1 MSGRPSTTSICS
13 IRAPV
18 STFSRQDTMG
28 RTRQSLFVLAAAVI
42 AVAVLPTAALDAGEN
57 FIIVQSTTSTQ
68 NSGLFEHILPL
79 FTKKTG
85 IEVRVV
91 AVGTGQAL
99 KNAENGDGDV
109 VLVHSKPDEEKF
121 VAERWGVKRYPVMY
135 NDFIIVG
142 PAADPAKIAGL
153 KQAPEALK
161 RIAEAKAPFAS
172 RADDSGTHK
181 AELKLW
187 EQAGVEPK
195 ASSGS
200 WYLETGSG
208 MGATLNTAVGK
219 EAYVLT
225 DRGTWLA
232 FANKDDFKV
241 LVEGDDKLFNQYGV
255 ILVNPAKH
263 PNVKAREGQAF
274 IDWLT
279 GREGQAAI
287 ASYKIDGQQVFYPDA
302 SPQG

>member
-1 MSGRPSTTSICS
+1 MRGAFGRRDILKLALAIFALLSLAIPIS
-13 IRAPV
+13 RAA
-18 STFSRQDTMG
+18 D
-28 RTRQSLFVLAAAVI
+28 
-42 AVAVLPTAALDAGEN
+42 D

-79 FTKKTG
+79 FTEKTG

-99 KNAENGDGDV
+99 KNAEKGDGDV
-109 VLVHSKPDEEKF
+109 VLVHSQPDEEKF
-121 VAERWGVKRYPVMY
+121 VAEGWGVKRYPVMY

-142 PAADPAKIAGL
+142 PAADPARIAGM
-153 KQAPEALK
+153 KQAPDALK
-161 RIAEAKAPFAS
+161 KIATAQSLFAS

-187 EQAGVEPK
+187 QQAGVNPK

-219 EAYVLT
+219 QAYALT

-263 PNVKAREGQAF
+263 PNVKAKEGQAF

-279 GREGQAAI
+279 GPEGQAAI
-287 ASYKIDGQQVFYPDA
+287 ADYKIDGQQLFFPNA
-302 SPQG
+302 RPQANA

>member
-1 MSGRPSTTSICS
+1 MAGAFGRRDVLRLAPAAFALLALATSVS
-13 IRAPV
+13 RAA
-18 STFSRQDTMG
+18 D
-28 RTRQSLFVLAAAVI
+28 
-42 AVAVLPTAALDAGEN
+42 E

-99 KNAENGDGDV
+99 KNAEKGDGDV
-109 VLVHSKPDEEKF
+109 VLVHSEPDEEKF
-121 VAERWGVKRYPVMY
+121 VADGWGVKRYPVMY

-142 PAADPAKIAGL
+142 PAADAAKIAGM

-161 RIAEAKAPFAS
+161 KIAEAQAPFAS

-187 EQAGVEPK
+187 QQAAINPK
-195 ASSGS
+195 ASSGR

-219 EAYVLT
+219 QAYALT

-241 LVEGDDKLFNQYGV
+241 LVEGDAKLFNQYGV

-263 PNVKAREGQAF
+263 PNVKAKEGQAF

-279 GREGQAAI
+279 GPEGQAAI
-287 ASYKIDGQQVFYPDA
+287 ANYKIDGQQLFFPNA
-302 SPQG
+302 RPQR

>member
-1 MSGRPSTTSICS
+1 MTGAFAR
-13 IRAPV
+13 RDALRLALAV
-18 STFSRQDTMG
+18 FA
-28 RTRQSLFVLAAAVI
+28 SLALAASMSR
-42 AVAVLPTAALDAGEN
+42 AADD

-91 AVGTGQAL
+91 AVGTGEAL

-109 VLVHSKPDEEKF
+109 VFVHSEPDEEKF
-121 VAERWGVKRYPVMY
+121 VADGWGVKRYPVMY

-142 PAADPAKIAGL
+142 PADDLAKIAGL
-153 KQAPEALK
+153 KQAPDALK
-161 RIAEAKAPFAS
+161 KIAETRAPFAS

-187 EQAGVEPK
+187 EEAGVDPK

-219 EAYVLT
+219 QAYALT

-232 FANKDDFKV
+232 FANKDGFKV

-263 PNVKAREGQAF
+263 PNVKAKEGQAF

-279 GREGQAAI
+279 SSEGQTAI
-287 ASYKIDGQQVFYPDA
+287 SSYKIDGQQLFFPNA
-302 SPQG
+302 RPQS

>member
-1 MSGRPSTTSICS
+1 MSLG
-13 IRAPV
+13 
-18 STFSRQDTMG
+18 
-28 RTRQSLFVLAAAVI
+28 LARRHYLKL
-42 AVAVLPTAALDAGEN
+42 AVLSLLLLGLAPLAPRANDN

-109 VLVHSKPDEEKF
+109 VLVHSQPDEEKF
-121 VAERWGVKRYPVMY
+121 VADGWGVKRYPVMY

-161 RIAEAKAPFAS
+161 KIAEAKAPFAS

-187 EQAGVEPK
+187 GEAGVDPK

-219 EAYVLT
+219 QAYALT

-263 PNVKAREGQAF
+263 PNVKAKQGQAF
-274 IDWLT
+274 IDWLVSP
-279 GREGQAAI
+279 EGQAAI
-287 ASYKIDGQQVFYPDA
+287 ASYKIDGQRLFFPNA
-302 SPQG
+302 RPQS

>member
-1 MSGRPSTTSICS
+1 MRGAFGRRDILKLALAIFALLSLAIPIS
-13 IRAPV
+13 RAA
-18 STFSRQDTMG
+18 D
-28 RTRQSLFVLAAAVI
+28 
-42 AVAVLPTAALDAGEN
+42 D

-79 FTKKTG
+79 FTEKTG

-99 KNAENGDGDV
+99 KNAEKGDGDV
-109 VLVHSKPDEEKF
+109 VLVHSQPDEEKF
-121 VAERWGVKRYPVMY
+121 VAEGWGVKRYPVMY

-142 PAADPAKIAGL
+142 PAADPARIAGM
-153 KQAPEALK
+153 KQAPDALK
-161 RIAEAKAPFAS
+161 KIATAQSLFAS
-172 RADDSGTHK
+172 RADDLGTHK

-187 EQAGVEPK
+187 QQAGVNPK

-219 EAYVLT
+219 QAYALT

-232 FANKDDFKV
+232 FANKDDFRV

-263 PNVKAREGQAF
+263 PNVKAKEGQAF

-279 GREGQAAI
+279 GPEGQAAI
-287 ASYKIDGQQVFYPDA
+287 ADYKIDGQQLFFPNA
-302 SPQG
+302 RPQS

>member
-1 MSGRPSTTSICS
+1 MSFNR
-13 IRAPV
+13 
-18 STFSRQDTMG
+18 
-28 RTRQSLFVLAAAVI
+28 RTILGLVLAASLLLA
-42 AVAVLPTAALDAGEN
+42 TAPFALQADDK

-68 NSGLFEHILPL
+68 NSGLFDHILPI

-121 VAERWGVKRYPVMY
+121 VAEGWGVKRRDVMY
-135 NDFIIVG
+135 NDYIIVG
-142 PAADPAKIAGL
+142 PAADPAKIAEV
-153 KQAPEALK
+153 KDPAEALK
-161 RIAEAKAPFAS
+161 RIGAAKAPFAS
-172 RADDSGTHK
+172 RGDESGTHK
-181 AELKLW
+181 AERKLW
-187 EQAGVEPK
+187 QDAGVDPSPE
-195 ASSGS
+195 SGT

-219 EAYVLT
+219 QAYTLT
-225 DRGTWLA
+225 DRGTWLS
-232 FANKDDFKV
+232 FANKGDFKI
-241 LVEGDDKLFNQYGV
+241 LVEGDPKLFNQYGV

-263 PNVKAREGQAF
+263 EKVKAKEGQAF

-279 GREGQAAI
+279 SPEGQAAI
-287 ASYKIDGQQVFYPDA
+287 ASFKIGGEQLFFPNA
-302 SPQG
+302 GPQS